1 MIMMMIVFLLRLH
14 RPCVQLRCF
23 KSKLGSIKIRELVI
37 SIKVVP
43 QPIRHL
49 QFLHKLQV
57 PTRPVGLEKKKLYG
71 SEQPGFAILCIGV
84 VYNRVQS

>member
-1 MIMMMIVFLLRLH
+1 MYSSVVSCNFASEAR
-14 RPCVQLRCF
+14 F
-23 KSKLGSIKIRELVI
+23 GSIKIRELV

-49 QFLHKLQV
+49 QFVKKLQV
-57 PTRPVGLEKKKLYG
+57 PTRPVGLEKKLYG
-71 SEQPGFAILCIGV
+71 SEEPGFAILCIGV